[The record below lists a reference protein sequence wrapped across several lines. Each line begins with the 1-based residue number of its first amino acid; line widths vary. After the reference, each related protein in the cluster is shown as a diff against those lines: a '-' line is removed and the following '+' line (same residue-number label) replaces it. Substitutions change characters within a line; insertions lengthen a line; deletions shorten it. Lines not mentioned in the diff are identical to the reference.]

1 MALVFVDDSYMR
13 ELKGRYLGVRRA
25 TDVLAFP
32 LGDDCEHGPRGVP
45 GGAPGR
51 AGRRAPDSGESRAF
65 CACGGRAEPD
75 RLLGE
80 VYIGTGRAIAQARR
94 HRVGLSEEV
103 ARLIV
108 HGLLHL
114 FGYSDDTRSSR
125 REMFG
130 RQESFL
136 REHSTLARGLAKL
149 SGRGA

>member
-1 MALVFVDDSYMR
+1 VALVFVDDSYMR

-32 LGDDCEHGPRGVP
+32 LGDDCEHAPR
-45 GGAPGR
+45 GAPG
-51 AGRRAPDSGESRAF
+51 GAPDSGESRAF
-65 CACGGRAEPD
+65 CAGGGRAERD

-94 HRVGLSEEV
+94 HRVGLSEEI

-114 FGYSDDTRSSR
+114 FGYGHGTRSSR

-136 REHSTLARGLAKL
+136 REHRALAREVAKI
-149 SGRGA
+149 SRRGVGS